1 MYRNWN
7 PSFICFKKEQSLFF
21 PVILYHFRLNPNL
34 ISNVEEIVVF
44 SIVFVARNRHFYR
57 ETTIEN
63 NQRNDG
69 YLIQSNLDKAF
80 KCTVVNLT
88 CHSVK
93 RGFFKLHRQ
102 FLYSDKRQKTETK

>member
-1 MYRNWN
+1 MKS
-7 PSFICFKKEQSLFF
+7 SFSCLKVFLSHNFFHCFCNQKS
-21 PVILYHFRLNPNL
+21 V
-34 ISNVEEIVVF
+34 S
-44 SIVFVARNRHFYR
+44 HFYR

-88 CHSVK
+88 WHSVK
-93 RGFFKLHRQ
+93 RGFFKLQRQ
-102 FLYSDKRQKTETK
+102 FLYSDKRKKNESDRSDRKSFEQNNLKNSSDAF